1 MKRLL
6 ITASGE
12 VQRVGYRDRVTKIAR
27 KHNITGIVRNCPG
40 YDVEI
45 IAEGNEA
52 DLDRFISQIRIHEDP
67 ISVESIKIE
76 TGTYEGKW
84 KYFEIQRGS
93 PDEEL
98 GERLDA
104 ALTYLVRID
113 SNSRRSVEI
122 GEQMLVKQD
131 QMLDKQDQMLVKQ
144 DQMLDKQDQ
153 MLDKQDQMLDKQD
166 QMLDKQ
172 DQMLAKQDQMLAK
185 QDQMLDKQ
193 DQMLANQNYQISL
206 QKITNQEIQ
215 EMRSDLKDSLNTK
228 YQFIEQQLH
237 EIQTI
242 LKNAGMMS

>member
-1 MKRLL
+1 MNR
-6 ITASGE
+6 INIIASGE
-12 VQRVGYRDRVTKIAR
+12 VQRVGYRDFVTKIA
-27 KHNITGIVRNCPG
+27 KKNNITGIVRNCPG

-45 IAEGNEA
+45 IAEGNEQ
-52 DLDRFISQIRIHEDP
+52 DLELFVSQIKIQNDP
-67 ISVESIKIE
+67 IFVESVKIE
-76 TGTYEGKW
+76 SGTYEGKW

-98 GERLDA
+98 GERLDTA
-104 ALTYLVRID
+104 IVYLVRID

-122 GEQMLVKQD
+122 GELMLE
-131 QMLDKQDQMLVKQ
+131 KQ

-172 DQMLAKQDQMLAK
+172 D
-185 QDQMLDKQ
+185 
-193 DQMLANQNYQISL
+193 YQISL
-206 QKITNQEIQ
+206 QKGTIQEIQ
-215 EMRSDLKDSLNTK
+215 EMRSDLKDSLQVR
-228 YQFIEQQLH
+228 YQNIEQQLH

>member
-1 MKRLL
+1 MKRLI

-12 VQRVGYRDRVTKIAR
+12 VQRVGYRDRVTKIA
-27 KHNITGIVRNCPG
+27 KKYNITGIVRNSPG

-67 ISVESIKIE
+67 IYVESIKIE

-84 KYFEIQRGS
+84 KYFEIQRGN

-122 GEQMLVKQD
+122 GEQMLG
-131 QMLDKQDQMLVKQ
+131 KQ

-166 QMLDKQ
+166 QMLG
-172 DQMLAKQDQMLAK
+172 
-185 QDQMLDKQ
+185 KQ
-193 DQMLANQNYQISL
+193 DQMLANQDYQISL

-215 EMRSDLKDSLNTK
+215 EMRSDIKDSLNTK

>member
-1 MKRLL
+1 MKRLI

-12 VQRVGYRDRVTKIAR
+12 VQRVGYRDRVTKIA
-27 KHNITGIVRNCPG
+27 KKNNITGIVRNCPG

-67 ISVESIKIE
+67 IYVESIKID

-84 KYFEIQRGS
+84 EYFEIQRGK

-131 QMLDKQDQMLVKQ
+131 QMLDKQDQML
-144 DQMLDKQDQ
+144 
-153 MLDKQDQMLDKQD
+153 
-166 QMLDKQ
+166 
-172 DQMLAKQDQMLAK
+172 
-185 QDQMLDKQ
+185 
-193 DQMLANQNYQISL
+193 ANQNYQISL

-215 EMRSDLKDSLNTK
+215 EMRSDIKDSLNTK

>member
-1 MKRLL
+1 MKDIHLGISKNIKNNRHCL
-6 ITASGE
+6 IMNRINIIASGE
-12 VQRVGYRDRVTKIAR
+12 VQRVGYRDFVTKIA
-27 KHNITGIVRNCPG
+27 KKNNITGIVRNCPG

-45 IAEGNEA
+45 IAEGNEQ
-52 DLDRFISQIRIHEDP
+52 DLEQFVSQIKIQKDP
-67 ISVESIKIE
+67 IFVESIKIE
-76 TGTYEGKW
+76 PGTYEGKW

-104 ALTYLVRID
+104 AIVYLVRID

-122 GEQMLVKQD
+122 GELMLE
-131 QMLDKQDQMLVKQ
+131 KQ

-172 DQMLAKQDQMLAK
+172 DQMLDK

-193 DQMLANQNYQISL
+193 DYQISL
-206 QKITNQEIQ
+206 QKGTIQEIQ
-215 EMRSDLKDSLNTK
+215 EMRSDLKDSLQVR
-228 YQFIEQQLH
+228 YQNIEQQLH

>member
-1 MKRLL
+1 MKHLL

-131 QMLDKQDQMLVKQ
+131 QMLDKQDQMLDKQ
-144 DQMLDKQDQ
+144 DQMLNKQDQ

>member
-1 MKRLL
+1 MKRLI
-6 ITASGE
+6 ITAIGE

-144 DQMLDKQDQ
+144 DQMLV
-153 MLDKQDQMLDKQD
+153 
-166 QMLDKQ
+166 
-172 DQMLAKQDQMLAK
+172 K

-215 EMRSDLKDSLNTK
+215 EMRSDIKDSLNTK

-237 EIQTI
+237 EIQTV

>member
-1 MKRLL
+1 MKDIHLGISKNIKNNRHCLIMKR
-6 ITASGE
+6 INIIASGE
-12 VQRVGYRDRVTKIAR
+12 VQRVGYRDFVTKIA
-27 KHNITGIVRNCPG
+27 KKNNITGIVRNCPG

-45 IAEGNEA
+45 IAEGNEQ
-52 DLDRFISQIRIHEDP
+52 DLEQFVSQIKIQKDP
-67 ISVESIKIE
+67 IFVESIKIE
-76 TGTYEGKW
+76 PGTYEGKW

-104 ALTYLVRID
+104 AIVYLVRID

-122 GEQMLVKQD
+122 GELMLE
-131 QMLDKQDQMLVKQ
+131 KQ

-172 DQMLAKQDQMLAK
+172 D
-185 QDQMLDKQ
+185 
-193 DQMLANQNYQISL
+193 YQISL
-206 QKITNQEIQ
+206 QKGTIQEIQ
-215 EMRSDLKDSLNTK
+215 EMRSDLKDSLQVR
-228 YQFIEQQLH
+228 YQNIEQQLH

>member
-131 QMLDKQDQMLVKQ
+131 QMLDKQDQML
-144 DQMLDKQDQ
+144 DKQDQ
-153 MLDKQDQMLDKQD
+153 MLNKQDQMLDKQD

>member
-1 MKRLL
+1 
-6 ITASGE
+6 
-12 VQRVGYRDRVTKIAR
+12 VTKIA
-27 KHNITGIVRNCPG
+27 KKNNITGIVRNCPG

-45 IAEGNEA
+45 IAEGNEQ
-52 DLDRFISQIRIHEDP
+52 DLEQFVSQIKIQKDP
-67 ISVESIKIE
+67 IFVESIKIE
-76 TGTYEGKW
+76 PGTYEGKW

-104 ALTYLVRID
+104 AIVYLVRID

-122 GEQMLVKQD
+122 GELMLE
-131 QMLDKQDQMLVKQ
+131 KQ

-172 DQMLAKQDQMLAK
+172 DQMLDK

-193 DQMLANQNYQISL
+193 DYQISL
-206 QKITNQEIQ
+206 QKGTIQEIQ
-215 EMRSDLKDSLNTK
+215 EMRSDLKDSLQVR
-228 YQFIEQQLH
+228 YQNIEQQLH

>member
-1 MKRLL
+1 MKHLI

-12 VQRVGYRDRVTKIAR
+12 VQRVGYRDRVTKIA
-27 KHNITGIVRNCPG
+27 KKNNITGIVRNCPG

-67 ISVESIKIE
+67 IYVESIKIE
-76 TGTYEGKW
+76 TGTHEGKW
-84 KYFEIQRGS
+84 KYFEIQRGN

-104 ALTYLVRID
+104 ALTYLVRND
-113 SNSRRSVEI
+113 LNSRRSVEI
-122 GEQMLVKQD
+122 GEQMLQ
-131 QMLDKQDQMLVKQ
+131 
-144 DQMLDKQDQ
+144 
-153 MLDKQDQMLDKQD
+153 
-166 QMLDKQ
+166 
-172 DQMLAKQDQMLAK
+172 
-185 QDQMLDKQ
+185 KQ
-193 DQMLANQNYQISL
+193 DQMLANQDYQISL

-215 EMRSDLKDSLNTK
+215 EMRSDIKDSLNTK
-228 YQFIEQQLH
+228 YQCIEQQLH